1 MNEQTVEQVATF
13 ANIQEATL
21 RVMVA
26 IVGEDIAS
34 KPESEMAAD
43 IAAMLNRKLQG
54 VRA

>member
-1 MNEQTVEQVATF
+1 MNEKTVIQVATV

-26 IVGEDIAS
+26 IVGEDIAAKS
-34 KPESEMAAD
+34 ESEMAAD
-43 IAAMLNRKLQG
+43 IAAMLNQKLQG